1 MKSFFVFLTALASLL
16 SLVGAAQAKCKNP
29 YLACTAI
36 SQCLFGSNTAQN
48 DLTRITNGIAQGN
61 GQLIYDGTQACQKDG
76 SFSTDMDK
84 AFGACSNQE
93 LVTIGTFAKANEHTA
108 NACFQYPED
117 TGSLPMRYKYST
129 RLTNRAF
136 Q

>member
-1 MKSFFVFLTALASLL
+1 MKSIFLLLTALASLP
-16 SLVGAAQAKCKNP
+16 SLAGAAQAKCKDP

-36 SQCLFGSNTAQN
+36 SQCLFGNTAQN
-48 DLTRITNGIAQGN
+48 DLTRITTGISQGN
-61 GQLIYDGTQACQKDG
+61 GQLIYDGTQACQKNA
-76 SFSTDMDK
+76 SYSTDMDK
-84 AFGACSNQE
+84 AFAACTNPE
-93 LVTIGTFAKANEHTA
+93 YVTIGGFAQANQHTP

-117 TGSLPMRYKYST
+117 TGSLPMRYKYSG